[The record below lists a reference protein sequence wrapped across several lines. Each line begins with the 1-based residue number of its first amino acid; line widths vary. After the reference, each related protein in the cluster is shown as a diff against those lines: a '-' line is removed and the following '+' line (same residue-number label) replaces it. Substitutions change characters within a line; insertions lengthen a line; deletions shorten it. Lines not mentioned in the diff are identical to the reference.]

1 MKASYT
7 ITGANEVFVNTKG
20 YAWIQ
25 LKETTGARHRVVV
38 RKVSSKPFSNY
49 SVDTVRIDNE
59 TYLID
64 SQITV
69 SPTASASAP
78 YFAN

>member
-1 MKASYT
+1 MKHLST
-7 ITGANEVFVNTKG
+7 ITNRNEVFVNTKG

-25 LKETTGARHRVVV
+25 LKEMTGARHRGVV
-38 RKVSSKPFSNY
+38 RKVSSKQFRNY

-69 SPTASASAP
+69 SPTVGVSAP

>member
-1 MKASYT
+1 MKHLST
-7 ITGANEVFVNTKG
+7 ITNRNEVFVNTKG

-25 LKETTGARHRVVV
+25 LKEMTGARHRVVV
-38 RKVSSKPFSNY
+38 RKVSSKQFSNY

-69 SPTASASAP
+69 SPTVGVSAP
-78 YFAN
+78 YFTN

>member
-1 MKASYT
+1 MKHLST
-7 ITGANEVFVNTKG
+7 ITNSNEVFVNTKG

-25 LKETTGARHRVVV
+25 LKEMTGARHRVVV
-38 RKVSSKPFSNY
+38 RKVSSKQFSNY

-69 SPTASASAP
+69 SPTVGVSAP

>member
-1 MKASYT
+1 MKHLST
-7 ITGANEVFVNTKG
+7 ITNRNEVFVNTKG

-25 LKETTGARHRVVV
+25 LKEMTGARHRVVV
-38 RKVSSKPFSNY
+38 RKVSSKQFSNY

-69 SPTASASAP
+69 SPTVGVSAP

>member
-1 MKASYT
+1 MKHLST
-7 ITGANEVFVNTKG
+7 ITNHNEVFVNTKG

-25 LKETTGARHRVVV
+25 LKEMIGARHRVVV
-38 RKVSSKPFSNY
+38 RKVSSKTFSNY

-78 YFAN
+78 YLAN

>member
-1 MKASYT
+1 MKHLST
-7 ITGANEVFVNTKG
+7 ITNHNEVFVNTKG

-25 LKETTGARHRVVV
+25 LKEMRGARHREVV

-69 SPTASASAP
+69 SPTAGVSAP

>member
-1 MKASYT
+1 MKHLST
-7 ITGANEVFVNTKG
+7 ITKRNEVFVNTKG

-25 LKETTGARHRVVV
+25 LKEMTGSRHRVVV
-38 RKVSSKPFSNY
+38 RKVSSKQFSNY

-69 SPTASASAP
+69 SPTVGVSAP

>member
-1 MKASYT
+1 MKHLST
-7 ITGANEVFVNTKG
+7 ITNRNEVFVNTKG

-25 LKETTGARHRVVV
+25 LKEMRGARHRVVV
-38 RKVSSKPFSNY
+38 RKVSSKQFSNY

-64 SQITV
+64 AQITV
-69 SPTASASAP
+69 SPTVGVSAP